1 MRWQTLPDLEEMWRL
16 DNKDGISPKQ
26 SHYPKRGAGKTE
38 CCVTADQWL
47 DRNTGWC
54 EPFKVRISSDACKLR
69 RRSELSDFCRG
80 CKGIR
85 TRGGKPAG
93 GTCLS

>member
-16 DNKDGISPKQ
+16 DKDGLSPNQ
-26 SHYPKRGAGKTE
+26 SRYPKRGTGKAE

-47 DRNTGWC
+47 DRYAGWC
-54 EPFKVRISSDACKLR
+54 EPFQVRITPDACKLR
-69 RRSELSDFCRG
+69 RNSELSDFCKG

-85 TRGGKPAG
+85 KRSGKPAG
-93 GTCLS
+93 SARLS